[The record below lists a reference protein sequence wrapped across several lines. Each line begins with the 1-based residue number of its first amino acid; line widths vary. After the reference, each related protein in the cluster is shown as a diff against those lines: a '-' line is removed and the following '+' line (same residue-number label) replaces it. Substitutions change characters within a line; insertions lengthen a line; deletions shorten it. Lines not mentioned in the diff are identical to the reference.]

1 VNYDNRNVVQSVD
14 CDVATSTAEVTV
26 AIPLGDTRDRLDKN
40 NNDVATVNTDVADV
54 VTKKVIVMI
63 DAETQTT
70 VADRGVLVQEAA
82 TQADVSS
89 GHFICR
95 TDPAQIVECLSDL
108 MQCDTVSAPFML
120 ARTVARRLHV
130 SFTNIF
136 ERSMIAALSYGMSFF
151 ECRFMSQ
158 LINLLRPL
166 QAVAMLTLAYEFTQ
180 RQNRPQDPPGAGGNF
195 DSPPDTAAAAGVD
208 DGAPVDSIIIDPD
221 TEPMAEQQVS

>member
-1 VNYDNRNVVQSVD
+1 
-14 CDVATSTAEVTV
+14 
-26 AIPLGDTRDRLDKN
+26 
-40 NNDVATVNTDVADV
+40 
-54 VTKKVIVMI
+54 MI

-89 GHFICR
+89 GDFICR

-108 MQCDTVSAPFML
+108 MQGDTVSTPFML
-120 ARTVARRLHV
+120 ACTVARRLHV
-130 SFTNIF
+130 SFTDIF

-166 QAVAMLTLAYEFTQ
+166 HAVDPTGRIAMLTLAYELTR
-180 RQNRPQDPPGAGGNF
+180 RQNRPQDPPGVGGNF

-208 DGAPVDSIIIDPD
+208 NGAPVDPIIIG
-221 TEPMAEQQVS
+221 VSE